1 MKVFF
6 TVGEDNRIKGWGS
19 TKGSDN
25 DVELDLP
32 EDHEAIK
39 NPYVFRY
46 ENGELIK
53 DTEWQEIQIQKQDSL
68 KNMPS
73 KDVQIADLTFQLMEQ
88 SFATEV
94 AEMERADMAFQLMD
108 AESKADDAMATN
120 ADLLY
125 QLMDKGV
132 L

>member
-6 TVGEDNRIKGWGS
+6 NVGQDNRINGWAS
-19 TKGSDN
+19 TRGSDS
-25 DVELDLP
+25 DIELDLA
-32 EDHEAIK
+32 EDHEAIR

-53 DTEWQEIQIQKQDSL
+53 DAEWQEVQIQKQQSH
-68 KNMPS
+68 KNAPS

-88 SFATEV
+88 TFATET

-108 AESKADDAMATN
+108 AESKAEDAQATN
-120 ADLLY
+120 ADLIY

>member
-6 TVGEDNRIKGWGS
+6 HVGQDNRINGWGS
-19 TKGSDN
+19 TRGSEN

-32 EDHEAIK
+32 EDHEAVR

-53 DTEWQEIQIQKQDSL
+53 DSEWQEIQIQKQESR
-68 KNMPS
+68 KNAPS
-73 KDVQIADLTFQLMEQ
+73 KDVLIADLTFQLMEQ
-88 SFATEV
+88 SFATET

-108 AESKADDAMATN
+108 TESKADEAQETN
-120 ADLLY
+120 ADLLF
-125 QLMDKGV
+125 QLMEKGV

>member
-6 TVGEDNRIKGWGS
+6 NVGQDNRILGWGS

-39 NPYVFRY
+39 NPYIFRY
-46 ENGELIK
+46 ADGELIK
-53 DTEWQEIQIQKQDSL
+53 DDEWQQVQIEKQQL
-68 KNMPS
+68 RKNTPS
-73 KDVQIADLTFQLMEQ
+73 KDEQIADLTFQLMEQ
-88 SFATEV
+88 NFATEM

-108 AESKADDAMATN
+108 AESKAEDAQATN
-120 ADLLY
+120 ADLIY

>member
-6 TVGEDNRIKGWGS
+6 SVGQDNRITGWGS
-19 TKGSDN
+19 SKGSEN
-25 DVELDLP
+25 DVELDLA
-32 EDHEAIK
+32 EDHEAIR

-53 DTEWQEIQIQKQDSL
+53 DAEWQEIQIQKQDSH
-68 KNMPS
+68 KNAPS

-88 SFATEV
+88 TFATET

-108 AESKADDAMATN
+108 AESKADDAQATN
-120 ADLLY
+120 ADLIF

>member
-6 TVGEDNRIKGWGS
+6 NVGQDNRITGWGS

-32 EDHEAIK
+32 EDHEAVR
-39 NPYVFRY
+39 NPYIFRY

-53 DTEWQEIQIQKQDSL
+53 DSEWQEIQIQKQEGR
-68 KNMPS
+68 KNAPS
-73 KDVQIADLTFQLMEQ
+73 TDAQVAELTFQLMEQ
-88 SFATEV
+88 SFATET
-94 AEMERADMAFQLMD
+94 AEFERADMAFQLMD
-108 AESKADDAMATN
+108 AEARATEAQETN
-120 ADLLY
+120 AELLF

-132 L
+132 I